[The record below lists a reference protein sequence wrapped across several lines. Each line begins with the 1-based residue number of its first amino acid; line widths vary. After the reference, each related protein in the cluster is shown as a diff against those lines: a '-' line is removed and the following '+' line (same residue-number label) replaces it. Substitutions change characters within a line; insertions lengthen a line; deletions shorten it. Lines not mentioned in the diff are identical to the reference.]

1 MLVSYSRCIC
11 LQALPRLENYSEWP
25 RAGTSE
31 TCLLCTSIPTQPFPD
46 QQSPNP
52 GPGHTPETPPLL
64 HPHPRAPSSETEEG
78 RRREEKAGEGK
89 KKGEH
94 SCVHPGVRSP
104 SGIRRELTSS
114 PYPLPFAPNR
124 GHLHPPLLTA
134 CQAAPQREGSLPA
147 HPAVSGGSGR
157 GGGERLSHLALASLR
172 CATPHEALVDG
183 PQILLPVVHLK
194 AAQV

>member
-52 GPGHTPETPPLL
+52 GTGHTPETPPLL

-124 GHLHPPLLTA
+124 GHLHPTSSLHAKLHRKGRDLFRPTPQFRGA
-134 CQAAPQREGSLPA
+134 RGAA
-147 HPAVSGGSGR
+147 GGSGCLTL
-157 GGGERLSHLALASLR
+157 RLRASAVPLH
-172 CATPHEALVDG
+172 TKHW
-183 PQILLPVVHLK
+183 
-194 AAQV
+194 

>member
-52 GPGHTPETPPLL
+52 GTGHTPETPPLL

-134 CQAAPQREGSLPA
+134 CQAAPQREIS
-147 HPAVSGGSGR
+147 SGPPRSFGGLGARR
-157 GGGERLSHLALASLR
+157 GGAVVSPCACEPPLCHSTRSTGRWPADSASS
-172 CATPHEALVDG
+172 CP
-183 PQILLPVVHLK
+183 P
-194 AAQV
+194 